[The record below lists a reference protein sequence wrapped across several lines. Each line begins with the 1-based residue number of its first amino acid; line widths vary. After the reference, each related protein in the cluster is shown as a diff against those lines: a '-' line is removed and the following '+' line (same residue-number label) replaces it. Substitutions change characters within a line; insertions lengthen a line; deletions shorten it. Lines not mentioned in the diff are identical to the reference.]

1 MMSINILSSK
11 MRRAWLL
18 PILMSLLISTCG
30 FHLRGDIVLPSLYE
44 RVHVVDKGYSDVG
57 QSLSKALINAGSKIV
72 SSPEEASSV
81 ITILSRGVERRALN
95 VGGKQVR
102 EYELQLNILFVVQ
115 AHSGKQLSE
124 PQRVSIVRN
133 FQNNPNA
140 VLGRDNEEQIIRQE
154 MMQPAIIQLLRRLK
168 AIAN

>member
-1 MMSINILSSK
+1 MQIHTIAGK
-11 MRRAWLL
+11 TARALWL
-18 PILMSLLISTCG
+18 PILMALFLSACG

-57 QSLSKALINAGSKIV
+57 RSLSTALINSGSKMV
-72 SSPEEASSV
+72 ASPEEASSV
-81 ITILSRGVERRALN
+81 ITILSRGIERRALN

-102 EYELQLNILFVVQ
+102 EYELQLTILFVVQ
-115 AHSGKQLSE
+115 DHSGKQLSE

-140 VLGRDNEEQIIRQE
+140 VLGRDNEEQIIRRE

>member
-1 MMSINILSSK
+1 MQIHTISSK
-11 MRRAWLL
+11 TARALCL
-18 PILMSLLISTCG
+18 PILMALFLSACG
-30 FHLRGDIVLPSLYE
+30 FHLRGNIVLPSLYE
-44 RVHVVDKGYSDVG
+44 QVYVVDKGYSDVG
-57 QSLSKALINAGSKIV
+57 QSLSTALINVGSTMV

-81 ITILSRGVERRALN
+81 ITILSRGIERRALN

-115 AHSGKQLSE
+115 DHSGKQLSD

-140 VLGRDNEEQIIRQE
+140 VLGRDNEEHIIRRE